1 MLSKQQDRFCQFL
14 WKQWVKFC
22 LLWFINRI
30 DFVVKLQMQPHD
42 AAQMQ
47 RKRETMDEKLE
58 NLLSRMEAEIAE
70 LREIGEEEYAEGI
83 EYALKLIRSQL
94 F

>member
-1 MLSKQQDRFCQFL
+1 
-14 WKQWVKFC
+14 
-22 LLWFINRI
+22 
-30 DFVVKLQMQPHD
+30 
-42 AAQMQ
+42 MQ
-47 RKRETMDEKLE
+47 RKRETMDENLE